1 MFNLRSLALP
11 LLAGASLAAASFA
24 CAESGIGIR
33 AGSMGIG
40 VDVDFTL
47 AKKLTGRVG
56 YNYFKRDT
64 TLDDTGVHYN
74 TSIKINSLSGLL
86 DWHVADNGFRLT
98 AGLVSA
104 GPKVAAVGT
113 PSGGSYAI
121 GNGTYSASQ
130 IGSVGGE
137 LKIGKS
143 VAPYFGVGYGRI
155 AGNKRRVTFLADLGA
170 FHVGDVDVS
179 LTATCGTS
187 LPAAQC
193 AQLQN
198 DVQTEIRELKASANG
213 AGWYPVISLGV
224 GVRF

>member
-1 MFNLRSLALP
+1 MFNARQLALS
-11 LLAGASLAAASFA
+11 LLAGASMAVSPFA
-24 CAESGIGIR
+24 LAESGVGLR
-33 AGSMGIG
+33 VGSMGIG

-47 AKKLTGRVG
+47 AKKLNGRIG
-56 YNYFKRDT
+56 YNFFNHDT

-74 TSIKINSLSGLL
+74 TSIKISSLSGLL

-98 AGLVSA
+98 AGVVSA
-104 GPKVAAVGT
+104 GPKVEAVGT
-113 PSGGSYAI
+113 PSSGTYALGNGSY
-121 GNGTYSASQ
+121 SAAQ

-143 VAPYFGVGYGRI
+143 AAPYLGIGYGRV

-170 FHVGDVDVS
+170 FHVGDADVS

-198 DVQTEIRELKASANG
+198 DVQAEIRELKASADG

-224 GVRF
+224 GIRF